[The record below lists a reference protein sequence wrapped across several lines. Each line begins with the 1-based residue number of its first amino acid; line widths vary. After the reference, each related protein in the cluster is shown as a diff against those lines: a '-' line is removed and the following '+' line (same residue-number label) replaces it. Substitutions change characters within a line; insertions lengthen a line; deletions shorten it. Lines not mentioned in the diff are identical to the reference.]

1 MFVEHYPEDVPGY
14 ASLEQNRKQLFA
26 LLEQL
31 PGEKSFQ
38 GTQTFNFGKGR
49 IIVGS
54 DYHEALERTGVPAE
68 ELKTRWGAQF
78 IRRTHT
84 EGHHYFIS
92 NLQAK
97 DVEGW
102 VTLNV
107 PEKHIMCFD
116 PMTGKRGIA
125 KTREVGGKTQ
135 VYMQL
140 KSGESIILQTFT
152 RSLQGEPEWKYR
164 KEMDYSLSLDHGW
177 KTEIRGKLSGY

>member
-1 MFVEHYPEDVPGY
+1 MKLQRIYIKI
-14 ASLEQNRKQLFA
+14 RK
-26 LLEQL
+26 
-31 PGEKSFQ
+31 Q

-102 VTLNV
+102 VTLNGLRAV
-107 PEKHIMCFD
+107 P
-116 PMTGKRGIA
+116 
-125 KTREVGGKTQ
+125 
-135 VYMQL
+135 
-140 KSGESIILQTFT
+140 
-152 RSLQGEPEWKYR
+152 
-164 KEMDYSLSLDHGW
+164 
-177 KTEIRGKLSGY
+177 